1 MVCKMAPSGTPTGGT
16 PTRGDGVTAI
26 LKAPRH
32 GISKP
37 LAPLPGQAGAWPYS
51 QARSRSATTWS
62 RADMPSCLNIRS
74 ARSVQ
79 CRARLVEKEDRRMF
93 NHCRSMRPW
102 RSPGIRIAFRC
113 SARKVSRAASE
124 CRAGDFMMAHIFNT
138 AILLAAAMQGVT
150 MDRLDETFA
159 TGLETLVAQSQAIL
173 AASVSQ
179 YCKEVKEQS
188 QGSAPIPVRW
198 VISGKLAH
206 VESLKGNASKEPLQ
220 FHREERSPFLPSC
233 TRHRR

>member
-1 MVCKMAPSGTPTGGT
+1 
-16 PTRGDGVTAI
+16 
-26 LKAPRH
+26 
-32 GISKP
+32 
-37 LAPLPGQAGAWPYS
+37 
-51 QARSRSATTWS
+51 
-62 RADMPSCLNIRS
+62 
-74 ARSVQ
+74 
-79 CRARLVEKEDRRMF
+79 
-93 NHCRSMRPW
+93 
-102 RSPGIRIAFRC
+102 
-113 SARKVSRAASE
+113 
-124 CRAGDFMMAHIFNT
+124 MMAHIFNT